1 MGNTEFNNIDIY
13 KRAILIERIG
23 NTGVQKALEEN
34 RKLGIPSV
42 YTINGRI
49 IYELADGSIT
59 ELEPKV
65 FLE

>member
-1 MGNTEFNNIDIY
+1 
-13 KRAILIERIG
+13 
-23 NTGVQKALEEN
+23 
-34 RKLGIPSV
+34 LGIPSV